1 MDPLTEHS
9 LDTNRGFFYTYHVHR
24 PSVPLSPSTPTLL
37 LLHGW
42 PDSSTLWSLVL
53 PHLLPLNLPILVP
66 DLLGAGGT
74 SRPTAPDLYAAGL
87 VCEDLLEILAQED
100 LAGGRKVLI
109 VGHDYGAG
117 LAHAFARLHP
127 EICAGLVLL
136 GYSPP
141 GSTSRPGW
149 HSFFAEADA
158 PRMCW
163 EQLQRVWEANHGV
176 DSQRVL
182 QDRRVYREWIEEGGG
197 KETAELRA
205 YAKDPSLR
213 KRWGYEMLDRGNW
226 EAGVCWIIS
235 AERDDGKGKEEGV
248 VACPVL
254 FVACDE
260 DAISP
265 KEAIEGARPFFSDL
279 RVEVI
284 HSGHWCPYERPEE
297 VARLIMGFVREES
310 FV

>member
-1 MDPLTEHS
+1 M
-9 LDTNRGFFYTYHVHR
+9 
-24 PSVPLSPSTPTLL
+24 
-37 LLHGW
+37 
-42 PDSSTLWSLVL
+42 